1 MYPSRGFDS
10 FTQTAEDDDPGQSQT
25 TKQGP
30 PHLSHVMYT
39 VGDLQHIVTE
49 THQKLVWW
57 GKLKIGFKF
66 LVQKFEKTYSQNSS
80 LGIDLLTSLT
90 MD

>member
-39 VGDLQHIVTE
+39 VRDLQHIVTE
-49 THQKLVWW
+49 THQKLVI
-57 GKLKIGFKF
+57 GEKRKLALSFWYKNLK
-66 LVQKFEKTYSQNSS
+66 K
-80 LGIDLLTSLT
+80 LTPRILHLALIF
-90 MD
+90 